1 MLVSVWNLWKGATE
15 RQEER
20 ERTVQ
25 AEAGATILLALLAA
39 GVFWLFVSHSSKG
52 LFEPGIALARISG
65 NVLLLVVE
73 IAVIALGWRRLE
85 TGLVNLGLLAFFVHL
100 MTRYFDVF
108 GTLLKGG
115 LAFIGAGIVLV
126 GGGWLLESA
135 RRRLL
140 QTMTPPTP
148 GENEVAP

>member
-1 MLVSVWNLWKGATE
+1 
-15 RQEER
+15 
-20 ERTVQ
+20 
-25 AEAGATILLALLAA
+25 
-39 GVFWLFVSHSSKG
+39 
-52 LFEPGIALARISG
+52 
-65 NVLLLVVE
+65 
-73 IAVIALGWRRLE
+73 
-85 TGLVNLGLLAFFVHL
+85 

-148 GENEVAP
+148 GQKEAAP

>member
-1 MLVSVWNLWKGATE
+1 ML
-15 RQEER
+15 
-20 ERTVQ
+20 
-25 AEAGATILLALLAA
+25 LLA
-39 GVFWLFVSHSSKG
+39 
-52 LFEPGIALARISG
+52 
-65 NVLLLVVE
+65 VE

-85 TGLVNLGLLAFFVHL
+85 TGLVNLGLLAFFIHL

-140 QTMTPPTP
+140 QTMTPPAP
-148 GENEVAP
+148 GEREAAP